1 VPWEASVTTDQK
13 LYQAP
18 QYNSNCHV
26 GRGLVTN
33 LARPGGNVTECLGRW
48 QSKRAN
54 DWSCSRGY
62 PQVFRWRVR
71 SEQSGRS
78 RSELPMMVGTASTR
92 EFARRLRPVLALS
105 GCANRACP
113 RLLSMENGKTFA
125 RSEPFRF

>member
-1 VPWEASVTTDQK
+1 MSGQMAEQE
-13 LYQAP
+13 
-18 QYNSNCHV
+18 
-26 GRGLVTN
+26 G
-33 LARPGGNVTECLGRW
+33 
-48 QSKRAN
+48 KRLELLK
-54 DWSCSRGY
+54 RLP